1 LLSSVTIG
9 NSVTNIEGYAFYEC
23 TSLTSVTIGDSVTE
37 IGICAFDG
45 CTSLTSV
52 TIPDSVTAIGGCAF
66 YGCTSLT
73 EVYCKPITPPMGGY
87 NMFYNTA
94 SNLRIYVP
102 IESVSAYES
111 ASNWINYKNYIVGYN
126 F

>member
-1 LLSSVTIG
+1 MLSSVTIG

-52 TIPDSVTAIGGCAF
+52 TIPDSVTSIEKYAF
-66 YGCTSLT
+66 HDCPSLK
-73 EVYCKPITPPMGGY
+73 EVYCKPITPPAGGSYMFNY
-87 NMFYNTA
+87 NA
-94 SNLRIYVP
+94 SDRKIYVP
-102 IESVSAYES
+102 RASVDAYKS
-111 ASNWINYKNYIVGYN
+111 ASYWSDYSSYIVGYD